1 LKSSIVYSVKLLL
14 FSFCILISACSS
26 QKDTATSR
34 GMQNLTARYN
44 YIYNANLALLDHQIE
59 LSNNYID
66 NYGQILPVYLGPEAD
81 NNKLSTSLNIKSM
94 DEIIKKS
101 QVIILEK
108 SFSNY
113 LDEAYILLG
122 KANFFNGNYFT
133 ASEYLDYAA
142 KAYKININS
151 YVEALTW
158 KARSLMQVNRI
169 SSANALLD
177 SLEIAL
183 PLIKTKE
190 NLAEPFAT
198 MAQMSIYQNDNEAAI
213 SYIKDAIKSS
223 NIRENKIRWTYIL
236 AQLYEKKN
244 NYPDALMQYRK
255 VQNSNAPFEMYFNA
269 KLSQIKLN
277 SEQGK
282 VLDKK
287 ALLLGLLKDDKNI
300 EYSDQVYFQIAESLN
315 DAGAFEESQTNY
327 LTAIQTSTSN
337 QYQKGLSYLRIADLN
352 FKSLRNYL
360 KAKSYYDST
369 VNILPKNYPGYETI
383 LKKSLNLQ
391 YLTQRYE
398 TISLEDT
405 LQAIAKLPET
415 ERQARLQSFVSPAF
429 EKAAASIGTPL
440 DYNYQPLANRKAAPQ
455 SSFYFS
461 NPAAISMGY
470 SDFKKKWG
478 NRKLEAN
485 WRQSI
490 RTSAQATA
498 QDVAG
503 TIASVTAGADTLVA
517 TESDTESLMKQYT
530 ASLPLTQQLLAASN
544 QKIVEAYYEIASFY
558 LQELNDPK
566 EAEEVYLTLIRR
578 FPTNNHLDAAL
589 YSLYLINKTSDLKQ
603 SDIYKNQILLQFPNS
618 VYAKTIIDPSFS
630 IKQSEVD
637 VAVNKQYNIVFDQY
651 LKKDFQSV
659 IASVKETEKLPES
672 YLSAQ
677 LAYLKAIA
685 IGRSHP
691 VDSLLTAFNR
701 IVLSYPNNQVITPLT
716 KEHLKYINEH
726 LAEFRKR
733 AIALVDFDPNEPPFI
748 GRSETGLMATN
759 RPSLAPVQNSNPTV
773 TTLPDP
779 IKPPVNTTTPISSTP
794 TSTNATPAVSSGVK
808 TDGTFSNAASTTY
821 YFIINVSDASVTL
834 SSSRFGIGQ
843 FNRGNHAGSGL
854 RHQLKEF
861 DNDQLI
867 YVGNFSSFEDA
878 NNYANGIVPQ
888 LKQIM
893 KVPVNIY
900 TSFIISKENFDK
912 VNSKALLDKYVEFYK
927 NSY

>member
-1 LKSSIVYSVKLLL
+1 
-14 FSFCILISACSS
+14 
-26 QKDTATSR
+26 
-34 GMQNLTARYN
+34 MQNLTARYN
-44 YIYNANLALLDHQIE
+44 YIYNANLALVNHEVE
-59 LSNNYID
+59 LHETYRD
-66 NYGQILPVYLGPEAD
+66 NYDQILPIYLGPEVD
-81 NNKLSTSLNIKSM
+81 NSQLSTSLNIKGM

-142 KAYKININS
+142 KAYRNNLSS
-151 YVEALTW
+151 YTEALTW
-158 KARSLMQVNRI
+158 KARSLMQINRI
-169 SSANALLD
+169 SAANPVLD
-177 SLEIAL
+177 SLEAVL
-183 PLIKTKE
+183 PLIKTDHQ
-190 NLAEPFAT
+190 LAEPFAT
-198 MAQMSIYQNDNEAAI
+198 MAQMSIYQGNDEAAI
-213 SYIKDAIKSS
+213 SYLKDAIKSS
-223 NIRENKIRWTYIL
+223 NNRRNKIRWTYIL
-236 AQLYEKKN
+236 AQLYEKQKN
-244 NYPDALMQYRK
+244 FPDALAQYRK

-277 SEQGK
+277 SVQGK
-282 VLDKK
+282 VIDKK
-287 ALLLGLLKDDKNI
+287 ALLLALLRDDKNI

-315 DAGAFEESQTNY
+315 EAGAFEEAQTNY

-337 QYQKGLSYLRIADLN
+337 QYQKGLSYLRMADLN

-369 VNILPKNYPGYETI
+369 VNTLPKGYPGYESI
-383 LKKSLNLQ
+383 LKKSVNLQ

-398 TISLEDT
+398 TINLEDT
-405 LQAIAKLPET
+405 LQMIAKLPEPD
-415 ERQARLQSFVSPAF
+415 RQTRLQLFVNPAV
-429 EKAAASIGTPL
+429 EKTVTNAGMPVN
-440 DYNYQPLANRKAAPQ
+440 YNYQPLATNNANPQ

-461 NPAAISMGY
+461 NPAAVSMGY
-470 SDFKKKWG
+470 SDFKRKWG

-490 RTSAQATA
+490 RTSTQATA

-517 TESDTESLMKQYT
+517 QPVNKESLIKQYT
-530 ASLPLTQQLLAASN
+530 ASLPITEPLLTASN
-544 QKIVEAYYEIASFY
+544 QKIIDAYYEIASFY

-589 YSLYLINKTSDLKQ
+589 YSLYLINKTADLKQ
-603 SDIYKNQILLQFPNS
+603 SDTYKNQILLQFPNS
-618 VYAKTIIDPSFS
+618 VYAKTITDPSFS
-630 IKQSEVD
+630 IRQSEAEVE
-637 VAVNKQYNIVFDQY
+637 VNKKYNVVFDQY
-651 LKKDFQSV
+651 LKKDFPNVILSV
-659 IASVKETEKLPES
+659 NSTEKLQEN
-672 YLSAQ
+672 YLSPQ

-685 IGRSHP
+685 IGRSYP
-691 VDSLLTAFNR
+691 VDSLITAFNR
-701 IVLSYPNNQVITPLT
+701 IILLYPNDQVITPLT
-716 KEHLKYINEH
+716 KEHLGYITQH
-726 LAEFRKR
+726 LEEFRKR
-733 AIALVDFDPNEPPFI
+733 SIALIDFDPNEPPFI
-748 GRSETGLMATN
+748 GKGIAQQLANNQPANQAVQNTN
-759 RPSLAPVQNSNPTV
+759 PAIDTKPNPVTTKPNPITPKQDPVSTKSDPITSNSDPTKAPVTVNNPV
-773 TTLPDP
+773 A
-779 IKPPVNTTTPISSTP
+779 TTP
-794 TSTNATPAVSSGVK
+794 NALPGIK
-808 TDGTFSNAASTTY
+808 TDGTFTNAASKMY
-821 YFIINVSDASVTL
+821 YFIIDVSDASLTL

-843 FNRGNHAGSGL
+843 FNRGNFSGSNL

-878 NNYANGIVPQ
+878 SAYANGIVPQ

-912 VNSKALLDKYVEFYK
+912 LNSKALLDKYIEFYK

>member
-1 LKSSIVYSVKLLL
+1 
-14 FSFCILISACSS
+14 
-26 QKDTATSR
+26 
-34 GMQNLTARYN
+34 MQNLTARYN
-44 YIYNANLALLDHQIE
+44 YIYNANLALLNHQAE
-59 LSNNYID
+59 LNETFRD
-66 NYGQILPVYLGPEAD
+66 NYDQVLPVYLGPEVD
-81 NNKLSTSLNIKSM
+81 NTQLNASLNIKGM

-142 KAYKININS
+142 KAYRNNINS
-151 YVEALTW
+151 YTEALTW
-158 KARSLMQVNRI
+158 KARSLMQRNRI
-169 SSANALLD
+169 SVANTVLD
-177 SLEIAL
+177 SLEAIL
-183 PLIKTKE
+183 PMVKGDK

-198 MAQMSIYQNDNEAAI
+198 MAQMSIYQNNDAAAV

-223 NIRENKIRWTYIL
+223 SVRENKIRWTYIL
-236 AQLYEKKN
+236 AQLYEKQKN
-244 NYPDALMQYRK
+244 FPDALIQYRK
-255 VQNSNAPFEMYFNA
+255 VQKSNAPFEMYFNA
-269 KLSQIKLN
+269 KLSQIRLN

-282 VLDKK
+282 VIDKK
-287 ALLLGLLKDDKNI
+287 ALLLALLKDDKNT
-300 EYSDQVYFQIAESLN
+300 EYSDQVYFQIAEGLN
-315 DAGAFEESQTNY
+315 DAGAFEDAQTNY

-360 KAKSYYDST
+360 KAKAYYDST
-369 VNILPKNYPGYETI
+369 VNTLPKNYPGYEQI

-405 LQAIAKLPET
+405 LQAIAKLP
-415 ERQARLQSFVSPAF
+415 QAEQLGRIQSFVNPVT
-429 EKAAASIGTPL
+429 EKLVATAAKQV
-440 DYNYQPLANRKAAPQ
+440 DYNYQPLGNKNATPQ

-461 NPAAISMGY
+461 NPAAVTMGY

-503 TIASVTAGADTLVA
+503 TINSVTAGADTLA
-517 TESDTESLMKQYT
+517 GMTMNTETLVQQYS
-530 ASLPLTQQLLAASN
+530 ASLPITEQLLNTSN
-544 QKIVEAYYEIASFY
+544 QKIIDAYYEMASFY

-566 EAEEVYLTLIRR
+566 EAEEIYLTLNRR
-578 FPTNNHLDAAL
+578 FPTNNHLDASL
-589 YSLYLINKTSDLKQ
+589 YSLYLINRAGNLKQ
-603 SDIYKNQILLQFPNS
+603 ADGYKNQILLQFPNS
-618 VYAKTIIDPSFS
+618 IYAKTITDPDFS
-630 IKQSEVD
+630 IKQSEAE
-637 VAVNKQYNIVFDQY
+637 VAVNKQYNVVFDQY
-651 LKKDFQSV
+651 LKKDFPNVISSV
-659 IASVKETEKLPES
+659 NETERIQDN
-672 YLSAQ
+672 YLSPQ

-685 IGRSHP
+685 IGRTYP

-701 IVLSYPNNQVITPLT
+701 IVLRYPNDQVITPLT
-716 KEHLKYINEH
+716 KDH
-726 LAEFRKR
+726 LAYITQHLEEFRKR
-733 AIALVDFDPNEPPFI
+733 SIALVDFDPNEPPFI
-748 GRSETGLMATN
+748 GKGTPQAIV
-759 RPSLAPVQNSNPTV
+759 APQQIPAAVQNVNPPIVSIPNVPKPTV
-773 TTLPDP
+773 SAANPLV
-779 IKPPVNTTTPISSTP
+779 PPSAV
-794 TSTNATPAVSSGVK
+794 PANPGIK
-808 TDGTFSNAASTTY
+808 TDGTFNNAPSGAY
-821 YFIINVSDASVTL
+821 YFIINVADASLTL

-843 FNRGNHAGSGL
+843 FNRGNYAGSNL

-867 YVGNFSSFEDA
+867 FVGNFSSFEDA
-878 NNYANGIVPQ
+878 KNYANGIVPQ

-893 KVPVNIY
+893 KVPVNMY

-912 VNSKALLDKYVEFYK
+912 LNTKALLDKYIEFYK

>member
-1 LKSSIVYSVKLLL
+1 
-14 FSFCILISACSS
+14 
-26 QKDTATSR
+26 
-34 GMQNLTARYN
+34 MQNLTARYN
-44 YIYNANLALLDHQIE
+44 YIYNANLALLNHQAE
-59 LSNNYID
+59 LNETYRD
-66 NYGQILPVYLGPEAD
+66 NYDQVLPIYIGPEVD
-81 NNKLSTSLNIKSM
+81 NTQLNASLNIKGM

-142 KAYKININS
+142 KAYRTNINS
-151 YVEALTW
+151 YAEALTW
-158 KARSLMQVNRI
+158 KARSLMQLNRI
-169 SSANALLD
+169 SVANTVLD
-177 SLEIAL
+177 SLESIL
-183 PLIKTKE
+183 PSVKGDK

-198 MAQMSIYQNDNEAAI
+198 MAQMSIYQNNVAAAV

-223 NIRENKIRWTYIL
+223 AVRENKIRWTYIL
-236 AQLYEKKN
+236 AQLYEQQKN
-244 NYPDALMQYRK
+244 FPDALIQYRK
-255 VQNSNAPFEMYFNA
+255 VQKSNAPFEMYFNA
-269 KLSQIKLN
+269 KLSQIRLN

-282 VLDKK
+282 VIDKR
-287 ALLLGLLKDDKNI
+287 ALLLALLKDDKNI
-300 EYSDQVYFQIAESLN
+300 EYSDQVYFQIAEGFN
-315 DAGAFEESQTNY
+315 DAGAFDDAQTNY

-360 KAKSYYDST
+360 KAKTYYDST
-369 VNILPKNYPGYETI
+369 VNTLPKNYPDYEQI

-405 LQAIAKLPET
+405 LQAIAKLPQG
-415 ERQARLQSFVSPAF
+415 ERLGRIQSFVNPVV
-429 EKAAASIGTPL
+429 EKVGTTAAKSV
-440 DYNYQPLANRKAAPQ
+440 DYNYQPLNNKNASPQ

-461 NPAAISMGY
+461 NPAAVTLGY

-503 TIASVTAGADTLVA
+503 TISSVTAGADTLA
-517 TESDTESLMKQYT
+517 GNMMNTESLVQQYSAT
-530 ASLPLTQQLLAASN
+530 LPITEQLLNTSN
-544 QKIVEAYYEIASFY
+544 QKIIDAYYEIASFY

-566 EAEEVYLTLIRR
+566 EAEVVYLTLNRR
-578 FPTNNHLDAAL
+578 FPTNNHLDASL
-589 YSLYLINKTSDLKQ
+589 YSLYLINKSGEPKQ
-603 SDIYKNQILLQFPNS
+603 ADSYKNQILSQFPNS
-618 VYAKTIIDPSFS
+618 VYARTITDPDFS
-630 IKQSEVD
+630 VKQSEAE
-637 VAVNKQYNIVFDQY
+637 VAVNKKYNLVFDQY
-651 LKKDFQSV
+651 LKKDFANV
-659 IASVKETEKLPES
+659 ITSVKETEKVQDN
-672 YLSAQ
+672 YLSPQ

-685 IGRSHP
+685 IGRSYP

-701 IVLSYPNNQVITPLT
+701 IVLRYPNDQVITSLT
-716 KEHLKYINEH
+716 KDHLTYINEH
-726 LAEFRKR
+726 LEEFRKR
-733 AIALVDFDPNEPPFI
+733 SIALVDFDPNEPPFI
-748 GRSETGLMATN
+748 GKSNLQ
-759 RPSLAPVQNSNPTV
+759 PVIAQQPKPTPVVAVNPPAAVVVDPAKPAV
-773 TTLPDP
+773 TAAV
-779 IKPPVNTTTPISSTP
+779 PPVAAPALPTTP
-794 TSTNATPAVSSGVK
+794 GVK
-808 TDGTFSNAASTTY
+808 TDGTFTNAESSNY
-821 YFIINVSDASVTL
+821 YFVVDVTDASLTL

-843 FNRGNHAGSGL
+843 FNRGNYAGSNL

-867 YVGNFSSFEDA
+867 FVGNFSSFDDA
-878 NNYANGIVPQ
+878 KSYANGIVPQ

-893 KVPVNIY
+893 KVPVNMY

-912 VNSKALLDKYVEFYK
+912 LSSKTLLDKYIEFYK